1 MGGYSNADR
10 TNKETKNTPTQAM
23 GNTTVILSIPKR
35 EDCSKYAQRPRI
47 YLAAARKR
55 LMYRNKPQKQEEA
68 EKEINVQK
76 QATETGR
83 GRERD

>member
-1 MGGYSNADR
+1 MDR